1 MYRKP
6 VSLKRRAVFSFGLG
20 CGIFLLGVA
29 LRALLDSL
37 GVSGVPAAV
46 DDLLIGVLAGLLV
59 FAYERHQHKLILEKM
74 RVISE
79 MNHHVR
85 NALQPIMY
93 SPYLGEQAEQIRTIQ
108 EGTRRIEW
116 ALREVL
122 TGDESAPG
130 ARSPMSRPQTSE
142 GSGSQPRPAV

>member
-6 VSLKRRAVFSFGLG
+6 VTLRRRAVYSFGLG
-20 CGIFLLGVA
+20 CGIFLLGVT
-29 LRALLDSL
+29 LRTLLDNW
-37 GVSGVPAAV
+37 GVSGVTAVV
-46 DDLLIGVLAGLLV
+46 DDLLIGILSGFLV

-93 SPYLGEQAEQIRTIQ
+93 SPYLKEQAEQVRTIQ

-122 TGDESAPG
+122 PGEDAVPPSSKSRSA
-130 ARSPMSRPQTSE
+130 A
-142 GSGSQPRPAV
+142 

>member
-6 VSLKRRAVFSFGLG
+6 VTLRRRAIYSFCLG
-20 CGIFLLGVA
+20 CGIFLLGIT
-29 LRALLDSL
+29 LRTLLDNW
-37 GVSGVPAAV
+37 GVSGVTAAV
-46 DDLLIGVLAGLLV
+46 DDLLIGILSGVLV

-74 RVISE
+74 RVVAD
-79 MNHHVR
+79 MNHHIR

-93 SPYLGEQAEQIRTIQ
+93 SPYLKEQAEQVRIIQ

-122 TGDESAPG
+122 PG
-130 ARSPMSRPQTSE
+130 EDAVPPSSKARS
-142 GSGSQPRPAV
+142 AA

>member
-20 CGIFLLGVA
+20 CGIFLLGVS
-29 LRALLDSL
+29 LRALLDNL
-37 GVSGVPAAV
+37 GVSGMPALV
-46 DDLLIGVLAGLLV
+46 DDLLIGILAGVLV
-59 FAYERHQHKLILEKM
+59 FAYERHQHKVILEKM

-93 SPYLGEQAEQIRTIQ
+93 SPYLQEQAEQVRTIQ

-122 TGDESAPG
+122 PGDDFLPG
-130 ARSPMSRPQTSE
+130 ARSAMSRPPTSE
-142 GSGSQPRPAV
+142 ASTSQPRPAA

>member
-1 MYRKP
+1 MFMKHTT
-6 VSLKRRAVFSFGLG
+6 LKGSAIFSFGLC

-29 LRALLDSL
+29 LSTLLQSWR
-37 GVSGVPAAV
+37 VSGMTAAV
-46 DDLLIGVLAGLLV
+46 DDLLIGVLAGVLV
-59 FAYERHQHKLILEKM
+59 FAYERHQHKLVLEKM
-74 RVISE
+74 RVIAD

-93 SPYLGEQAEQIRTIQ
+93 SPYLKEQAEQVRIIQ

-122 TGDESAPG
+122 PG
-130 ARSPMSRPQTSE
+130 EDTISPDAKSPSSRPS
-142 GSGSQPRPAV
+142 SAA

>member
-6 VSLKRRAVFSFGLG
+6 ITLKARAIYSFGLG
-20 CGIFLLGVA
+20 FGIFVLGVT
-29 LRALLDSL
+29 LRTLLDNW
-37 GVSGVPAAV
+37 GVTGLAAGIDYMLSG
-46 DDLLIGVLAGLLV
+46 LLAGVLV
-59 FAYERHQHKLILEKM
+59 FAYEYHQHKIIHEKM

-93 SPYLGEQAEQIRTIQ
+93 SPYLKEQAEQVRIIQ

-122 TGDESAPG
+122 PG
-130 ARSPMSRPQTSE
+130 EDTFSPDAKSPSSRPS
-142 GSGSQPRPAV
+142 SAA

>member
-6 VSLKRRAVFSFGLG
+6 ITLKGRAIFSFGLG
-20 CGIFLLGVA
+20 IGIFLLGVT
-29 LRALLDSL
+29 LRTLLDKW
-37 GVSGVPAAV
+37 GVSGVTAAV
-46 DDLLIGVLAGLLV
+46 DDLLIGVLAGILV

-93 SPYLGEQAEQIRTIQ
+93 SPYLKEQAEQVKVIQ

-122 TGDESAPG
+122 PGEDAFPPSSESKSTA
-130 ARSPMSRPQTSE
+130 
-142 GSGSQPRPAV
+142 

>member
-6 VSLKRRAVFSFGLG
+6 VTLRRRAAYSFGLG
-20 CGIFLLGVA
+20 CGIFLLGVT
-29 LRALLDSL
+29 LRTLLDNW
-37 GVSGVPAAV
+37 GVSGVTAVV
-46 DDLLIGVLAGLLV
+46 DDLLIGILSGFLV
-59 FAYERHQHKLILEKM
+59 FAYERNQHNLILEKM

-93 SPYLGEQAEQIRTIQ
+93 SPYLKEQAEQVRTIQ

-122 TGDESAPG
+122 PG
-130 ARSPMSRPQTSE
+130 EDAVLPGSKSRP
-142 GSGSQPRPAV
+142 AA

>member
-6 VSLKRRAVFSFGLG
+6 VTLKRRAVYSFGLG

-29 LRALLDSL
+29 LRALLDNL
-37 GVSGVPAAV
+37 GVSGVTAAV
-46 DDLLIGVLAGLLV
+46 DDLLIGVLAGVLV

-74 RVISE
+74 LVISE

-93 SPYLGEQAEQIRTIQ
+93 SPYLKEQAEQVRIIQ

-122 TGDESAPG
+122 PG
-130 ARSPMSRPQTSE
+130 EDAVPPASKSRSV
-142 GSGSQPRPAV
+142 A

>member
-6 VSLKRRAVFSFGLG
+6 VTLRRRAIYSFCLG
-20 CGIFLLGVA
+20 SGIFLLGVT
-29 LRALLDSL
+29 LRTLLDSW
-37 GVSGVPAAV
+37 GVSGVTAVV
-46 DDLLIGVLAGLLV
+46 DDLLIGVLSGFLV

-93 SPYLGEQAEQIRTIQ
+93 SPYLKEQAEQVRTIQ

-122 TGDESAPG
+122 PGEDAVPPPGSKSRSA
-130 ARSPMSRPQTSE
+130 A
-142 GSGSQPRPAV
+142 

>member
-6 VSLKRRAVFSFGLG
+6 VTLTRRAIYSFGLG
-20 CGIFLLGVA
+20 SGIFLLGVA
-29 LRALLDSL
+29 LRALLENL
-37 GVSGVPAAV
+37 GVSGVTAVV
-46 DDLLIGVLAGLLV
+46 DDLLIGILAGGLV

-74 RVISE
+74 RMISE

-85 NALQPIMY
+85 NALQPIIY
-93 SPYLGEQAEQIRTIQ
+93 SPYLKEQAEQVKIIQ

-122 TGDESAPG
+122 PGEDAAPSSPKSKSA
-130 ARSPMSRPQTSE
+130 A
-142 GSGSQPRPAV
+142 

>member
-6 VSLKRRAVFSFGLG
+6 VSLKRRAAYSFGLG

-29 LRALLDSL
+29 LRALLDNL

-46 DDLLIGVLAGLLV
+46 DDLLIGALAGVLV

-93 SPYLGEQAEQIRTIQ
+93 SPYLKEQAEQVRTIQ

-122 TGDESAPG
+122 PGDDLAP
-130 ARSPMSRPQTSE
+130 PRPKSSTSQP
-142 GSGSQPRPAV
+142 SGSRPRPAA

>member
-6 VSLKRRAVFSFGLG
+6 VSLKRRAVYSFGLG
-20 CGIFLLGVA
+20 CGIFLLGVT
-29 LRALLDSL
+29 LRALLDAL
-37 GVSGVPAAV
+37 GISGVPAAV
-46 DDLLIGVLAGLLV
+46 DDLLIGILAGVLV
-59 FAYERHQHKLILEKM
+59 FAYERHQHKIILEKM

-85 NALQPIMY
+85 NALQPIIY
-93 SPYLGEQAEQIRTIQ
+93 SPYLQEQAEQVRIIQ

-122 TGDESAPG
+122 PG
-130 ARSPMSRPQTSE
+130 ADAV
-142 GSGSQPRPAV
+142 PASSK

>member
-1 MYRKP
+1 MYRKH
-6 VSLKRRAVFSFGLG
+6 LTLTRRAVYSFGLG
-20 CGIFLLGVA
+20 CGIFVLGVS
-29 LRALLDSL
+29 LRTLLDSW
-37 GVSGVPAAV
+37 GVTGVAAAI
-46 DDLLIGVLAGLLV
+46 DDMLIGVLAGVLV
-59 FAYERHQHKLILEKM
+59 FAYERHQHKIIHEKM

-93 SPYLGEQAEQIRTIQ
+93 SPYLKEQAEQVRIIQ

-122 TGDESAPG
+122 PGEDVSSTGAKLPT
-130 ARSPMSRPQTSE
+130 SRPSSAT
-142 GSGSQPRPAV
+142 

>member
-6 VSLKRRAVFSFGLG
+6 ITLKGRAIYSFGLG
-20 CGIFLLGVA
+20 SGIFLLGVT
-29 LRALLDSL
+29 LRTLLDIW
-37 GVSGVPAAV
+37 GVTGVAAAI
-46 DDLLIGVLAGLLV
+46 DDMLIGLIAGLLV
-59 FAYERHQHKLILEKM
+59 FAYELHQHNVIHEKM

-85 NALQPIMY
+85 NALQPIIY
-93 SPYLGEQAEQIRTIQ
+93 SPYLKEQAEQVRIIQ

-122 TGDESAPG
+122 PGEDMAP
-130 ARSPMSRPQTSE
+130 P
-142 GSGSQPRPAV
+142 SGKSSTPPASTSQPKSAA